1 MASDRRTPADGVARD
16 LSTTTTLAATN
27 EPPLDRRATSAPTG
41 GTGDRAAR
49 VDPAPED
56 TGAPLLPPAARYQ
69 LGDVIGVGGMGE
81 VRLCRDE
88 ALGRDVAHKTLIGDR
103 GASPAATRRFLR
115 EARVQGQLEH
125 PSIVPVYDLGSAP
138 DGRPFFT
145 MRRVQG
151 HTLEAVIRALGR
163 GDAPMAESFSR
174 RKLLEAFVRVCLAVD
189 YAHARGVLHRDLKP
203 SNVML
208 GDFGEVYVL
217 DWGVA
222 KLVAE
227 RATAAPVVVSDGVVS
242 DGKAG
247 GGERKVGTPGYMA
260 PEQILGMDGSQ
271 DARTDVYALGAILFE
286 ILTLRRLHAGATPDE
301 AVYLSTTRR
310 PLRSPFDGK
319 EGVPPELAALCER
332 ATAVDRAER
341 CAGARELAA
350 AVERYL
356 DGDRDVERR
365 RALAVDR
372 AAAASAALARAAS
385 DAGEA
390 SDAGAARADAVRE
403 VTAALAL
410 DPENEEARRL
420 LVRLFVEVPKRMPP
434 EVDAEMEAATQRDR
448 TQYMRFGLYGVASWL
463 MMPPLV
469 IAMGVR
475 AWAPVLFTTTLCVVT
490 LAYTMLVFRSG
501 RPTAWRIHTF
511 TALILAT
518 IASVTCFM
526 GPFVVVPPIAAAVTL
541 YLTLL
546 HRTARQRW
554 VVITMGALAVAVP
567 FVLELLHIFPPAFA
581 FSDGNVILFGRAI
594 RLAPETTLPLLLYA
608 GVTSVVLPAGVLGLV
623 RDALSTAERRLFLQA
638 WHLRQLLPG

>member
-1 MASDRRTPADGVARD
+1 MRSDSSTPEGGVARD
-16 LSTTTTLAATN
+16 HATTITLAATN
-27 EPPLDRRATSAPTG
+27 ESPLERRTTAPAAV
-41 GTGDRAAR
+41 TGDRVTL

-56 TGAPLLPPAARYQ
+56 AGAPLPLPAARYQ
-69 LGDVIGVGGMGE
+69 IQEIIGVGGMGE

-88 ALGRDVAHKTLIGDR
+88 AIGRDVAHKSLLGDR

-125 PSIVPVYDLGSAP
+125 PSIVPVYDLGAAA
-138 DGRPFFT
+138 DGRLFFT
-145 MRRVQG
+145 MRRVLG
-151 HTLEAVIRALGR
+151 YTLEAVIRALAR
-163 GDAPMAESFSR
+163 GDAAMAEGFSR

-208 GDFGEVYVL
+208 GDFGEVYVI

-227 RATAAPVVVSDGVVS
+227 RATAAPVVVSG
-242 DGKAG
+242 ALEG
-247 GGERKVGTPGYMA
+247 GGRGHKVGTLGYMA

-286 ILTLRRLHAGATPDE
+286 ILTLRRLHAGATPE
-301 AVYLSTTRR
+301 EVHLSTTRR
-310 PLRSPFDGK
+310 PLRSPFDGV

-341 CAGARELAA
+341 CAGARELAS

-372 AAAASAALARAAS
+372 TAAASAALARAAS
-385 DAGEA
+385 DA
-390 SDAGAARADAVRE
+390 DAGAARADAVRE
-403 VTAALAL
+403 VTAALAH
-410 DPENEEARRL
+410 DPENEEARRI
-420 LVRLFVEVPKRMPP
+420 LVRLFVEVPSRLPP
-434 EVDAEMEAATQRDR
+434 EVEAEIEAATQRDR

-475 AWAPVLFTTTLCVVT
+475 AWAPVLFTTALCVVA
-490 LAYTMLVFRSG
+490 LVYTALVFRSG
-501 RPTAWRIHTF
+501 RLTAPRMHAF

-518 IASVTCFM
+518 IASSSCFM

-541 YLTLL
+541 YITLL
-546 HRTARQRW
+546 HRAARQRW
-554 VVITMGALAVAVP
+554 VVIAMGSLAVAVP
-567 FVLELLHIFPPAFA
+567 FLLELAGIFPPAFA
-581 FSDGNVILFGRAI
+581 FSDGNVTLFGRAL

-608 GVTSVVLPAGVLGLV
+608 GVTSVIVPAAVLGLV
-623 RDALSTAERRLFLQA
+623 RDALSSAERHLFLQA
-638 WHLRQLLPG
+638 WHLRQLLRE